1 MAEPATSFRDFEHQ
15 GWSSEGVA
23 LGYHDYLS
31 PITIQAIGALLDAAG
46 VRQGTRVVDVATG
59 AGYVAAAAAERG
71 AEVIGI
77 DFSATQIA
85 LAKRRCPSIEFREG
99 DAGALPFPDGTFDA
113 VVSNFGMPHL
123 PDPDA
128 FISEAFRVLRSG
140 GRFAFSVSAP
150 PEEAVGLGII
160 YGAVQTHGRMDVPL
174 PPGPSF
180 FLFSDPGQCERSL
193 QEAGFRSA
201 TVSKVPQVW
210 RLASPDVL
218 FEAIMKG
225 TVRAAALLRAQT
237 PEALAAIRDATRT
250 AASSYERDGVIEL
263 IMPAVVAAAEKP

>member
-1 MAEPATSFRDFEHQ
+1 MVEPVTSFRDFEHQ
-15 GWSSEGVA
+15 GWSSEDVA

-31 PITIQAIGALLDAAG
+31 PITTQAIGALLDAAG

-59 AGYVAAAAAERG
+59 AGYAAAAAVERG
-71 AEVIGI
+71 AEAIGI
-77 DFSATQIA
+77 DFSATQVA
-85 LAKRRCPSIEFREG
+85 LARQRYPSLEFREG
-99 DAGALPFPDGTFDA
+99 DAGALPFPDGAFDA

-128 FISEAFRVLRSG
+128 FVSEAFRVLRSG
-140 GRFAFSVSAP
+140 GRFAFSVWAS
-150 PEEAVGLGII
+150 PEESVGLGII
-160 YGAVQTHGRMDVPL
+160 YGAVQSHGRMDAPL

-193 QEAGFRSA
+193 QAAGFRSA
-201 TVSKVPQVW
+201 TVSKVSQVW
-210 RLASPDVL
+210 RMASPDVP
-218 FEAIMKG
+218 FEAIMNG

-237 PEALAAIRDATRT
+237 PEALAAIRDAARR

-263 IMPAVVAAAEKP
+263 MTPAVVAAAEKP

>member
-1 MAEPATSFRDFEHQ
+1 MVEPVTSFRDFEHQ
-15 GWSSEGVA
+15 GWSSEDVA

-46 VRQGTRVVDVATG
+46 VRQGTRLVDVATG

-77 DFSATQIA
+77 DFSATQVA
-85 LAKRRCPSIEFREG
+85 LARRRYPPLQFREG
-99 DAGALPFPDGTFDA
+99 DAGALPFPDNAFDA

-128 FISEAFRVLRSG
+128 FISEAIRVLRSG
-140 GRFAFSVSAP
+140 GRFAFSVWAA

-160 YGAVQTHGRMDVPL
+160 YGAVQRHGRMDVPL

-180 FLFSDPGQCERSL
+180 FLFSDRGQCERSL
-193 QEAGFRSA
+193 HAAAFRSA
-201 TVSKVPQVW
+201 TVSTVPQVW

-237 PEALAAIRDATRT
+237 PEALAAIRDAARS

-263 IMPAVVAAAEKP
+263 MMPAVVAAAEKP